1 MYVCVCKAVT
11 EKQIREHLSDG
22 VESFSQLRE
31 RTGIAT
37 QCGKCSTDARAC
49 LRQAVPVAE

>member
-37 QCGKCSTDARAC
+37 QCGKCSADARAC
-49 LRQAVPVAE
+49 LRQAAPVAE